1 MTNSQKMY
9 EVSEVQLL
17 IKEAGLEDIVDIK
30 VEVMEDQYGKK
41 VPHIVADIPNCSYK
55 RVNDEVVYC
64 DDTFERAEPLNKYF
78 SGKIFAMGITQRK
91 DYLLASFDVKVECHK
106 QNIHPA
112 QYKAPTDEV
121 DVMQDIPNPIEVTRK
136 EGKKTNKYPN
146 GYQGK
151 IDFYLDMAAKA
162 IGTTRYTYYDGKVKY
177 FLGRQDEWLKT
188 NSEVNI

>member
-41 VPHIVADIPNCSYK
+41 IPHIVADIPNISYK
-55 RVNDEVVYC
+55 RVNDEVVYY

-91 DYLLASFDVKVECHK
+91 DYLLASHDVKVECFK
-106 QNIHPA
+106 QSIHPA
-112 QYKAPTDEV
+112 HYKAPTDDT
-121 DVMQDIPNPIEVTRK
+121 DVMQDMPNPIPVKRK
-136 EGKKTNKYPN
+136 EGKRTVKYPN

-151 IDFYLDMAAKA
+151 VDFYLKMAADR
-162 IGTTRYTYYDGKVKY
+162 IGTSDYSYFEGKVKY
-177 FLGRQDEWLKT
+177 FLKRQEEWLKT
-188 NSEVNI
+188 NETVNI